1 MGRAG
6 GQGSNSNV
14 DAAKSHVATTL
25 HSHVDKISQSDKI
38 RLRIAHVS
46 VASVMPVRASLS
58 HFLFLGVVLTVLG

>member
-1 MGRAG
+1 MGRAS

-14 DAAKSHVATTL
+14 DAAAKSHVATTL

-46 VASVMPVRASLS
+46 VASVMRASLN